1 MSKWYLISAEDAELI
16 QTGLTR
22 VKEASHAGS
31 FAGGVV
37 DDIRHTLT
45 TGLHT
50 TEAVPED
57 FRHE

>member
-1 MSKWYLISAEDAELI
+1 MTKWYLISAEDAELI

-22 VKEASHAGS
+22 LKESSHERS
-31 FAGGVV
+31 FVGTVV

-45 TGLHT
+45 TGLHA

-57 FRHE
+57 FRNE